1 MTEYRD
7 PIRKDLPS
15 ISKFGD
21 YNACKA
27 KFQLELLSPEQ
38 TPNEWSAYGEEVHA
52 AWDGK
57 DVDLTKEQQEVLAK
71 AIEQEDVLIKQ
82 IRETIK
88 SREGL
93 YKHYHEKRIWYKD
106 PETQVELFSGQ
117 PDNIF
122 VFPDKDFT
130 ALITDLK
137 SLWGHVD
144 PPSRNW
150 QLRGSVVLAAQNF
163 GSTRAVTAILQ
174 PNRKFQPP
182 AFYEQ
187 EHIIEATEA
196 VHELLQAIHD
206 PNAVATPGPQCAH
219 CSARII
225 CKAALAM
232 PETLTRVART
242 PRDLVPHLADGL
254 LEDLYA
260 YGKQAESITKVLKDE
275 LKGRLKERPD
285 DFGQFHLKPTG
296 DVTNFGDLQKVF
308 AELKDMCGIS
318 PDEFRSTMSAS
329 LPKIVKIVAEKTEL
343 PEDEARESVIR
354 RLTLLGLLK
363 QTPKDLAIEVKR

>member
-38 TPNEWSAYGEEVHA
+38 TPNEWAAYGEEVHA

-57 DVDLTKEQQEVLAK
+57 DVGLT
-71 AIEQEDVLIKQ
+71 IEQKDVLDRADAKRDELVEQ
-82 IRETIK
+82 ISKTVDAPAVRHI
-88 SREGL
+88 
-93 YKHYHEKRIWYKD
+93 HEERLWYKD
-106 PETQVELFSGQ
+106 PESGENLFSGQ
-117 PDNIF
+117 PDD
-122 VFPDKDFT
+122 VFLFDDKRKT
-130 ALITDLK
+130 ALILDLK

-150 QLRGSVVLAAQNF
+150 QLDGAVVLAAQNF
-163 GSTRAVTAILQ
+163 GSRRAVTAILQ

-187 EHIIEATEA
+187 EHIIESTER

-206 PNAVATPGPQCAH
+206 PNAVATPGPHCAR
-219 CSARII
+219 CNARII
-225 CKAALAM
+225 CKAALSQ
-232 PETLTRVART
+232 PEALTHLSRS
-242 PRDLVPHLADGL
+242 PKDLVPHIADGL

-260 YGKQAESITKVLKDE
+260 YGKQAESITKVIKDE
-275 LKGRLKERPD
+275 LKGRLKERPE
-285 DFGQFHLKPTG
+285 DFSQFHLRPTG
-296 DVTNFGDLQKVF
+296 ETTTFGDLQKVYS
-308 AELKDMCGIS
+308 ELKEMCGMTG
-318 PDEFRSTMSAS
+318 DEFRSAMSAS
-329 LPKIVKIVAEKTEL
+329 LPKIVKIVQAKTEL